1 MSNIV
6 FHNKFHRSS
15 HHTVATPGY
24 PDSNKDPIAS
34 LTAPFSGIFYNE
46 FQALTGQAIFDIV
59 TFSGVPIITFLGIEL
74 LVIDTTFFSGFIF
87 TDSKTWHETK
97 VTIQTL
103 SGDWEKYPTTYTT
116 TKENS
121 GNWSLGYSG
130 FQTLENLNLDSLEQ
144 TYNEYISYWSD
155 LPNAWRTNKVQ
166 EDTGAKNFK
175 GVNLEFVS
183 NSAFWD
189 LSGQQAGYITFPGIS
204 ADYYLKNII
213 PPEQKKKGGIY
224 YLVVQQSL
232 TGNENLHFDSD
243 YVFQYPL
250 SGDNVIR
257 LQPLSIT
264 AIKFVCD
271 GNKLYGK
278 ATYFTLNGLND
289 ITYFAGPGII
299 LSPNPG
305 DLFFG
310 EVLVP
315 GGGTVIVFGPA
326 PYSSSPSINIV

>member
-15 HHTVATPGY
+15 HHTATTPGF
-24 PDSNKDPIAS
+24 PDSAKDSIAS
-34 LTAPFSGIFYNE
+34 QTAPFSGVFYN
-46 FQALTGQAIFDIV
+46 FYQATTGAAVFDIV
-59 TFSGVPIITFLGIEL
+59 TFSGVPIVSFLGIPF
-74 LVIDTTFFSGFIF
+74 LVIDTNYFSGFIF

-97 VTIQTL
+97 NTVQQL
-103 SGDWEKYPTTYTT
+103 SGEWEKYPTTYTT
-116 TKENS
+116 VNS
-121 GNWSLGYSG
+121 DSG
-130 FQTLENLNLDSLEQ
+130 DWNLAYGSYQTLESLNLESLEQ
-144 TYNEYISYWSD
+144 TYNENISYWSD
-155 LPNAWRTNKVQ
+155 LVNAWRTNKVQ

-175 GVNLEFVS
+175 GVDITFTA
-183 NSAFWD
+183 NSAYWS
-189 LSGQQAGYITFPGIS
+189 LSAQQAAYVTFPGIS
-204 ADYYLKNII
+204 SQYYLKNIEPI
-213 PPEQKKKGGIY
+213 EDKKKGGIY
-224 YLVVQQSL
+224 YLVIQQSIS
-232 TGNENLHFDSD
+232 GNENLNFDSD
-243 YVFQYPL
+243 YVFQDPL
-250 SGDNVIR
+250 SGTNVVR

-310 EVLVP
+310 EVLMP
-315 GGGTVIVFGPA
+315 GGGTVIVFGSA
-326 PYSSSPSINIV
+326 PYSSSASINIV